1 MGRQDRPRPAVAR
14 KQANSR
20 RSNTVALAG
29 ALAFGLGG
37 RNVAQEVVEGYYER
51 RDEAKQQ
58 IREQRQDRQRA
69 GSSDIAPDEAERPE
83 ARLRRE

>member
-1 MGRQDRPRPAVAR
+1 
-14 KQANSR
+14 
-20 RSNTVALAG
+20 
-29 ALAFGLGG
+29 LAFGLGG

-58 IREQRQDRQRA
+58 IRERRQDRRPA
-69 GSSDIAPDEAERPE
+69 GSSDVAPDEAERQE

>member
-1 MGRQDRPRPAVAR
+1 
-14 KQANSR
+14 
-20 RSNTVALAG
+20 
-29 ALAFGLGG
+29 LAFGLGG
-37 RNVAQEVVEGYYER
+37 RNVAQEVVEGYER